1 MEKRRVLAIVPA
13 HNEEKTVSDTIR
25 SLLNQTYRTEV
36 FVISDNSTDGTV
48 EMARSLGVRVAETV
62 GNRNKKSGA
71 MNQAIGQVTGCDFLI
86 FIDADTILAEDFVEV
101 AIEEF
106 RRDPLLGAVCSRAGI
121 IRPRAMTWG
130 QQALWHLQHVEYTDF
145 DTSRIETAK
154 NIKVVHGMAAFYRF
168 DALHR
173 VERYRQER
181 WGRPPGQFYDELNI
195 TEDYELTVC
204 MKELG
209 YHVTA
214 CMGMMAWTDVPL
226 NVRELWIQRTRW
238 LRGGLDTLF
247 SHGWN
252 RATWRDIM
260 NAGFFWVMLTF
271 HLLLITFI
279 LVDIFHGIPYAMS
292 PWTVLVILLMYFDGV
307 YRLKFVQDLEFN
319 DVLVKVTFVPMII
332 YAWFNLAVQLYAY
345 YLALLNVRQG
355 W

>member
-1 MEKRRVLAIVPA
+1 MEKRRVLGIVPA
-13 HNEEKTVSDTIR
+13 HNEEKTVGDTVR
-25 SLLNQTYRTEV
+25 SLLNQTYRTDV

-48 EMARSLGVRVAETV
+48 EVARSLGVRVAETV

-71 MNQAIGQVTGCDFLI
+71 MNQAIGQVTGYDYLI
-86 FIDADTILAEDFVEV
+86 FIDADTILAEDFAEV

-106 RRDPLLGAVCSRAGI
+106 RRDPKLGAVCSRAGI
-121 IRPRAMTWG
+121 IRPHEMTWW
-130 QQALWHLQHVEYTDF
+130 QQALWHLQHVEYADF

-154 NIKVVHGMAAFYRF
+154 NIKVVHGMAAFYRY
-168 DALHR
+168 DALLR
-173 VERYRQER
+173 VEEYRR
-181 WGRPPGQFYDELNI
+181 RKWGLPAGQFYDERNI

-214 CMGMMAWTDVPL
+214 GMGMMAWTDVPL
-226 NVRELWIQRTRW
+226 DFGELWIQRTRW

-252 RATWRDIM
+252 RATWRDIV

-271 HLLLITFI
+271 HCLLITFI
-279 LVDIFHGIPYAMS
+279 ITDLLAGIPYRMS
-292 PWTVLVILLMYFDGV
+292 PWTVLVILLLYFDGV
-307 YRLKFVQDLEFN
+307 YRLKFVQDIEFN
-319 DVLVKVTFVPMII
+319 DVLVKALFVPMIV
-332 YAWFNLAVQLYAY
+332 YTWFNLAVQLYAY
-345 YLALLNVRQG
+345 YLALGNVRQG